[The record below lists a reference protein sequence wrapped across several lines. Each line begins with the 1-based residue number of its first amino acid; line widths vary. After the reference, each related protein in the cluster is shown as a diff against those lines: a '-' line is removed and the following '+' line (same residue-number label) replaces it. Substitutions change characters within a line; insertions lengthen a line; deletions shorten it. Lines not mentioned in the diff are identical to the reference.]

1 MTVAIITASIMLS
14 KFRAID
20 ADKAIMTTIK
30 ALFMVNISFIVAPG
44 LMCLCTRSLEM
55 QEAPDVAKVDVQD
68 MHAARNPTV
77 SRARINGETLSLM
90 NFG

>member
-1 MTVAIITASIMLS
+1 MAIITASIMLS

-20 ADKAIMTTIK
+20 ADMAIMTTIR

-44 LMCLCTRSLEM
+44 LICLWTRSLEI
-55 QEAPDVAKVDVQD
+55 QEAPDVANVDVQD

-77 SRARINGETLSLM
+77 SRAKSNGETFSLM
-90 NFG
+90 NLG